1 MRPCVALETP
11 QWRGGISGGV
21 WQNVRLIASGAAF
34 IKDVF
39 IVPNLRD
46 NTATFNLEIDHT
58 AIKGAEIGIKINLL
72 DAEHRRITVKE
83 KIKVHPGLN
92 DHKIVV
98 NIPDTQYWS
107 PVTPNLY
114 CAKITI
120 ENDGLFS
127 DNWSGRFGMREL
139 TI

>member
-1 MRPCVALETP
+1 M
-11 QWRGGISGGV
+11 
-21 WQNVRLIASGAAF
+21 IASGAAF

-58 AIKGAEIGIKINLL
+58 AIKGAEIGIKIYLL

-92 DHKIVV
+92 NHKIVV

-107 PVTPNLY
+107 PDTPNLY

-127 DNWSGRFGMREL
+127 DN
-139 TI
+139 